1 MCPGSASLGAASV
14 FCTIATCLGSARPEA
29 SGMAGTAS
37 SARSGCSPSG
47 TSALCVS
54 NTKLTPSPS
63 PWPASPRGAR
73 LFFLRLMASRATSQ
87 HVIFKARPCASTWVE
102 RSQGTDRT
110 GRRQGGAPGP
120 SARAGRD
127 GPGARGKFLQIARTA
142 ANGLAAWA
150 VPLLHRQIKFANFPR
165 HVRLFRPREARAG
178 RTVGQLLPSCSWE
191 TLSASA

>member
-127 GPGARGKFLQIARTA
+127 GPGARQVSADCAHCSQRPGGLGCSPAPP
-142 ANGLAAWA
+142 ANKVCEFSAPRPI
-150 VPLLHRQIKFANFPR
+150 VPS
-165 HVRLFRPREARAG
+165 
-178 RTVGQLLPSCSWE
+178 T
-191 TLSASA
+191 